1 MRRRD
6 FITLL
11 GGTAA
16 AWPLVARAQQ
26 PAQRPT
32 IGFLGVSTP
41 LAAHDLVAAFL
52 QRLHELGWNEDRNI
66 AIDYWWAEER
76 AERFAE
82 IANEA
87 VRWKVDIIVTYGSA
101 LAIAAKQATSAIP
114 IVFPVATDPVG
125 IGLVTSLGRPGG
137 NVTGLSVQL
146 ADTAAKRLELLREA
160 VPSVRRLAV
169 MANVDSPGTVLELAE
184 VQTAAR
190 TLGVEAIPLEIRRA
204 EDVTPAIA
212 AIKGRADALYVASDP
227 LLFTNRMRINILA
240 LGARLPTTHG
250 YREYVEAGGLMSYG
264 PNFPDMFRRAA
275 DFVDK
280 ILRGAK
286 PGDIPVE
293 QPTRFDLVV
302 NLIVAKALSLE
313 IPATLL
319 ARVDA
324 VIE

>member
-101 LAIAAKQATSAIP
+101 LAIAAKQARWCSW
-114 IVFPVATDPVG
+114 VG
-125 IGLVTSLGRPGG
+125 R
-137 NVTGLSVQL
+137 N
-146 ADTAAKRLELLREA
+146 
-160 VPSVRRLAV
+160 
-169 MANVDSPGTVLELAE
+169 
-184 VQTAAR
+184 
-190 TLGVEAIPLEIRRA
+190 
-204 EDVTPAIA
+204 
-212 AIKGRADALYVASDP
+212 
-227 LLFTNRMRINILA
+227 
-240 LGARLPTTHG
+240 
-250 YREYVEAGGLMSYG
+250 
-264 PNFPDMFRRAA
+264 
-275 DFVDK
+275 
-280 ILRGAK
+280 
-286 PGDIPVE
+286 
-293 QPTRFDLVV
+293 
-302 NLIVAKALSLE
+302 
-313 IPATLL
+313 
-319 ARVDA
+319 
-324 VIE
+324 